1 MKPFEILNAA
11 RQSTK
16 GKAGSISNL
25 SYLDMPDN
33 AERLTA
39 VWMYPDVLTLEG
51 GRGDLTAMF
60 NIASLL
66 GLPFEIVKCRSL
78 TDRVPMSD
86 TGMIFFPP
94 GDLAAMA
101 DICAA
106 LMPQRSRLESF
117 AKKGGHIIAIGGSGS
132 ILAKTTR
139 LADGTV
145 FEGLGLLDMTL
156 TERDEIFGDD
166 LWLTVRGSKREMIA
180 TQIQRCDVA
189 LAKDQ
194 APFADVRY
202 GRGNDGGKLEGA
214 RTQNVI
220 FTHAL
225 GPALVRTPL
234 VCADLLLD
242 AAKRMGI
249 TPAKTEL
256 ASEDIAFENE
266 ALDDLRTFIKKKIA
280 GEIVPQDYSRRLN
293 KPMFITHY

>member
-1 MKPFEILNAA
+1 MKPFEILNAV
-11 RQSTK
+11 RQSTP
-16 GKAGSISNL
+16 GNAGSVSNL
-25 SYLDMPDN
+25 SHLDMPDS
-33 AERLTA
+33 AERLTV

-51 GRGDLTAMF
+51 GRGDLMALF
-60 NIASLL
+60 NTASLL
-66 GLPFEIVKCRSL
+66 GLPFEIVKCRRL
-78 TDRVPMSD
+78 TDPIPVSD
-86 TGMIFFPP
+86 TGIIFFPP
-94 GDLAAMA
+94 GDLAGMA

-106 LMPQRSRLESF
+106 LLPQRSRLEAF
-117 AKKGGHIIAIGGSGS
+117 AKKSGHIVAIGGSGS
-132 ILAKTTR
+132 VLAKSTR

-166 LWLTVRGSKREMIA
+166 LWLTVRDSEREMIA

-214 RTQNVI
+214 RTGNVI

-225 GPALVRTPL
+225 GPALARNPL
-234 VCADLLLD
+234 VCADLLL
-242 AAKRMGI
+242 AAAERMGI

-256 ASEDIAFENE
+256 APEDIAFETE
-266 ALDDLRTFIKKKIA
+266 ALNDLRTFIKKKIA
-280 GEIVPQDYSRRLN
+280 GEIVPQD
-293 KPMFITHY
+293 